1 MSNSEV
7 IRRFERVITEYKGL
21 SYKID
26 FINKEIEIVKND
38 EYSKDDELIKLNKD
52 LNKYIRLKN
61 MLHMCLN
68 NLNGTERKLIELRY
82 LSKEKL
88 TWKQIA
94 NVVGYSEDYCRKG
107 IKTKA
112 INKIIIAIKESG
124 IDINNLLK
132 G

>member
-7 IRRFERVITEYKGL
+7 IRNFERTIKEYKGL

-61 MLHMCLN
+61 ILHMFLS
-68 NLNGTERKLIELRY
+68 NLNGTERKVIELRY

-94 NVVGYSEDYCRKG
+94 NVVGYSDDYCRKG
-107 IKTKA
+107 IKTRA
-112 INKIIIAIKESG
+112 INKIIDNLNNCC
-124 IDINNLLK
+124 IDVDKYI
-132 G
+132 

>member
-7 IRRFERVITEYKGL
+7 IRKFERAIIEYRGL

-26 FINKEIEIVKND
+26 FINKEIDIVKND
-38 EYSKDDELIKLNKD
+38 KYSKEEDLIK

-68 NLNGTERKLIELRY
+68 NLNGTERKIIELRY
-82 LSKEKL
+82 LNKEKL

-94 NVVGYSEDYCRKG
+94 SLVGFSEDHCRKG
-107 IKTKA
+107 IKTRA
-112 INKIIIAIKESG
+112 INKII
-124 IDINNLLK
+124 DYLNNYRIEVDK
-132 G
+132 YI

>member
-1 MSNSEV
+1 MINSEV
-7 IRRFERVITEYKGL
+7 VRNFERVITEYKGL

-61 MLHMCLN
+61 MLNMCLN
-68 NLNGTERKLIELRY
+68 NLNGIERKLIELRY

-94 NVVGYSEDYCRKG
+94 GVVGFSEDYCRKE
-107 IKTKA
+107 IKFRA
-112 INKIIIAIKESG
+112 INKII
-124 IDINNLLK
+124 DDLNNCYVEVDK
-132 G
+132 YI

>member
-7 IRRFERVITEYKGL
+7 IRKFERFITEYKWL

-52 LNKYIRLKN
+52 LNKYIRFKNAIDMCLKN
-61 MLHMCLN
+61 LN
-68 NLNGTERKLIELRY
+68 RTERKVIELRY
-82 LSKEKL
+82 LSKEEL

-94 NVVGYSEDYCRKG
+94 NAVGYSEDYCRKE
-107 IKTKA
+107 IKFRA
-112 INKIIIAIKESG
+112 INKII
-124 IDINNLLK
+124 DDLNNCCIEVDK
-132 G
+132 YI

>member
-1 MSNSEV
+1 MRNNELV
-7 IRRFERVITEYKGL
+7 RKFERIITEYRGL

-38 EYSKDDELIKLNKD
+38 EYSKEELIKLNKD

-61 MLHMCLN
+61 ILDMCLN
-68 NLNGTERKLIELRY
+68 NLNRTERKVIELRY

-94 NVVGYSEDYCRKG
+94 GVVGFQ
-107 IKTKA
+107 
-112 INKIIIAIKESG
+112 KIIVE
-124 IDINNLLK
+124 K

>member
-61 MLHMCLN
+61 ILHIFLS
-68 NLNGTERKLIELRY
+68 NLNGTERKVIELRY

-94 NVVGYSEDYCRKG
+94 NIVGYSEDYCRKG
-107 IKTKA
+107 IKTRA
-112 INKIIIAIKESG
+112 INKII
-124 IDINNLLK
+124 DNLNNCCIEVDK
-132 G
+132 YI